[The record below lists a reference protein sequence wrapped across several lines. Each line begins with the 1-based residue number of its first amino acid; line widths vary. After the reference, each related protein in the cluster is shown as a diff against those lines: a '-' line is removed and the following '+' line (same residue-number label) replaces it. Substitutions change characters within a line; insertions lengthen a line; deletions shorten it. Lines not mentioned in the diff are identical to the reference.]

1 MYWFKRLR
9 EILEEAKEAG
19 KTRLEEYTTDGTNIM
34 VSNTKARNSEILR
47 VYQAEGVVLLR

>member
-19 KTRLEEYTTDGTNIM
+19 KTRLGEYTTDGANIM